1 MRTAVA
7 TAVLG
12 AALLSPASSGARM
25 GLDDPAMRGMAATVL
40 ANPAEVRRY
49 VALARTRPEK
59 VGAPILLLAGQ
70 YELGRG
76 RFAAAERFFGAALAA
91 DGDGPWRGPAE
102 SGLGW
107 AALGRGDF
115 AAARRHYAASART
128 DATTA
133 IVAAL
138 LAAADGDASAPAELA
153 GLASTAVGGLGD
165 LARLALGYAHLW
177 TGAAA
182 EAEAAFATVASP
194 TLLDDATYARAR
206 LQRRRGDVDEART
219 TLAALAAL
227 APPDATERPSRALLE
242 LTPGA
247 VLRAGLR
254 RTRGRAILSER
265 EQLAVVLDGDGATL
279 ARAAAQRLGEPEPR
293 PRALG
298 GAPAGESGGA
308 PLPAPPDPD
317 RAAADRPAHEPRDG
331 VDGPASHGAVRLVAL
346 LALAAGTTWWLRRRR
361 LEPGMRR
368 S

>member
-12 AALLSPASSGARM
+12 AALLSPASSGAQT
-25 GLDDPAMRGMAATVL
+25 GLDDPALRGMAATVL
-40 ANPAEVRRY
+40 ANPVEVRRY

-91 DGDGPWRGPAE
+91 GGEGPWRGPAE

-107 AALGRGDF
+107 AALGRGDL
-115 AAARRHYAASART
+115 AAARRHYTASART
-128 DATTA
+128 DATTT

-138 LAAADGDASAPAELA
+138 LAAAEGDASAAAELA
-153 GLASTAVGGLGD
+153 GLASTAVGELAD
-165 LARLALGYAHLW
+165 VARLALGYASLW

-194 TLLDDATYARAR
+194 ALLDDATYARAR
-206 LQRRRGDVDEART
+206 LQHRRGDVDEART
-219 TLAALAAL
+219 TLATLAEV
-227 APPDATERPSRALLE
+227 APEGATERPSRALLD
-242 LTPGA
+242 LSPGA

-279 ARAAAQRLGEPEPR
+279 ARAAMQRLDGAA
-293 PRALG
+293 PRAALPPLAAAER
-298 GAPAGESGGA
+298 GAETRPAR
-308 PLPAPPDPD
+308 PARD
-317 RAAADRPAHEPRDG
+317 RAAERPGHEPRDG
-331 VDGPASHGAVRLVAL
+331 ADGQASHGAVHLAAL
-346 LALAAGTTWWLRRRR
+346 LALVACTTWWLRRRR